1 MRVAFV
7 GGGTGGHLAPGIAV
21 AERLRELG
29 HEVRFVVAGRD
40 VEDSMLAPR
49 ALSSVALFGRGG
61 RPPLRRLDQWWRAAR
76 LWRRELSAYDPA
88 VVVVLG
94 GWVALPCALSGWG
107 QRPSVLVETNARPGK
122 VQRMLSGRVDHV
134 CLGARG
140 PDMPQGRR
148 STRLTGTP
156 VPAWT
161 ALPRDAAAR
170 ALGLD
175 PERRTL
181 LVFGGSQG
189 ASDLDA
195 LLPAVSA
202 RLAARDEGWQL
213 LHLRG
218 PGRPVPAA
226 DTPGVALHSLPFQAD
241 MASVWSVADAAL
253 CRAGAGTVAELAASG
268 TPALL
273 LPYPH
278 HRDRHQ
284 AANAADLVRAG
295 AALQVPDDDPRA
307 QRTLPQLLDA
317 LLDELP
323 ARVAAARALA
333 RPGAARR
340 VADVVAEAGAGA

>member
-1 MRVAFV
+1 M
-7 GGGTGGHLAPGIAV
+7 
-21 AERLRELG
+21 
-29 HEVRFVVAGRD
+29 
-40 VEDSMLAPR
+40 
-49 ALSSVALFGRGG
+49 
-61 RPPLRRLDQWWRAAR
+61 
-76 LWRRELSAYDPA
+76 
-88 VVVVLG
+88 
-94 GWVALPCALSGWG
+94 
-107 QRPSVLVETNARPGK
+107 
-122 VQRMLSGRVDHV
+122 
-134 CLGARG
+134 
-140 PDMPQGRR
+140 
-148 STRLTGTP
+148 
-156 VPAWT
+156 
-161 ALPRDAAAR
+161 
-170 ALGLD
+170 
-175 PERRTL
+175 
-181 LVFGGSQG
+181 
-189 ASDLDA
+189 
-195 LLPAVSA
+195 
-202 RLAARDEGWQL
+202 
-213 LHLRG
+213 
-218 PGRPVPAA
+218 PAA